1 MVDEFEPSADEN
13 DRASNAE
20 LSHNQDSV
28 ERIRALAK
36 PESHPDFDGR
46 HCVDCGEAI
55 PKPRLTLPE
64 ATNDTLM
71 LTKAAL
77 WGLKRIYRPGFDY

>member
-1 MVDEFEPSADEN
+1 MVDEFEPSADDN

-20 LSHNQDSV
+20 FSHNQDSL

-46 HCVDCGEAI
+46 HCVDCGEPI
-55 PKPRLTLPE
+55 PKQRLVLGKVRCVSCQQGIEAQAAPRH
-64 ATNDTLM
+64 
-71 LTKAAL
+71 
-77 WGLKRIYRPGFDY
+77 R

>member
-20 LSHNQDSV
+20 FTHNQDSL

-36 PESHPDFDGR
+36 PESHPDFDGS
-46 HCVDCGEAI
+46 HCVDCGDRI
-55 PKPRLTLPE
+55 PKQRLALGRVRCVACQELLERQSPRHV
-64 ATNDTLM
+64 
-71 LTKAAL
+71 
-77 WGLKRIYRPGFDY
+77 R